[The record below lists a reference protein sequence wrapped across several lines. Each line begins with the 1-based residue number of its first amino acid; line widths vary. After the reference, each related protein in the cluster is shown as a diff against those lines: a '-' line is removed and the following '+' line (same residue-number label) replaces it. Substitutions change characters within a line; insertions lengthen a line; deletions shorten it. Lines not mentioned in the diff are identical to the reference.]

1 MAILDEISEMVQK
14 GKAKDVT
21 ALVNKALEANIRAQD
36 ILDLGLLKGMSELG
50 VRFKNNE
57 VFVPEVL
64 VAARALNQGSA
75 ALKSKLAEEGA
86 KAIGTVVLATVS
98 GDLHDIGKNLVRM
111 MMEGAGLTVVDL
123 GVDVPDDRIVEAVKE
138 HKPDI
143 VALSALLTTT
153 MDRQGAVVKALQT
166 AGLRDK
172 VKVMVGGAPVTQSFC
187 DRIGADAY
195 TPDAS
200 SAAEVAKSFA
210 LAMTAS

>member
-1 MAILDEISEMVQK
+1 MAILEEISEMVQK
-14 GKAKDVT
+14 GKAKDVV
-21 ALVNKALEANIRAQD
+21 ALVNKALDEGFAAQE
-36 ILDLGLLKGMSELG
+36 ILDKGLLKGMGELG

-64 VAARALNQGSA
+64 IAARALNQGSA
-75 ALKSKLAEEGA
+75 VLKAKLVEEGA
-86 KAIGTVVLATVS
+86 KTIGTVVLATVA

-111 MMEGAGLTVVDL
+111 MMEGVGLTVIDL
-123 GVDVPDDRIVEAVKE
+123 GVDVPDDKIVEAVKE
-138 HKPDI
+138 HSPDI

-153 MDRQGAVVKALQT
+153 MDQQSSVIKALQT

-187 DRIGADAY
+187 DTIGADGY

-200 SAAEVAKSFA
+200 TAAEMAKSLA
-210 LAMTAS
+210 LAN

>member
-1 MAILDEISEMVQK
+1 MAILEEISEMVQR
-14 GKAKDVT
+14 GKAKDVV
-21 ALVNKALEANIRAQD
+21 ALVNKALEENIAAQE
-36 ILDLGLLKGMSELG
+36 ILDKGLLKGMGELG

-64 VAARALNQGSA
+64 IAARALNQGSA
-75 ALKSKLAEEGA
+75 VLKSRLAAEGA
-86 KAIGTVVLATVS
+86 KAVGTVVLATVA

-111 MMEGAGLTVVDL
+111 MMEGVGLTVVDL

-153 MDRQGAVVKALQT
+153 MDQQSSVIKALQT
-166 AGLRDK
+166 AGLREK

-187 DRIGADAY
+187 DTIGADAY

-200 SAAEVAKSFA
+200 TAAETAKRLA
-210 LAMTAS
+210 LAN